1 MLYPLS
7 YGSLAVNDQLV
18 GSNTL
23 LTRTLWKHRPPP
35 DLRTAGMPRHWSSG
49 LRPKPCMSDP

>member
-1 MLYPLS
+1 
-7 YGSLAVNDQLV
+7 LAVNDQLV